1 MWAQLIRMRL
11 KPDCD
16 TTPMIDGFKAAERAG
31 SGLIRSLMMRDQAD
45 PASMY
50 SLVVFE
56 SEEAAR
62 VREQDPERAER
73 LAPIRS
79 MMADMFEGAP
89 EFTDLEIIDE
99 WTGA

>member
-1 MWAQLIRMRL
+1 MRL
-11 KPDCD
+11 KPDQD
-16 TTPMIDGFKAAERAG
+16 PTPMIDGIKAAERVG

-45 PASMY
+45 PASLY

-62 VREQDPERAER
+62 VRERDPERAEQ
-73 LAPIRS
+73 LEPIRS
-79 MMADMFEGAP
+79 MMADMLEGAP
-89 EFTDLEIIDE
+89 EFTDLEIVDE